1 MRSIELLAPA
11 KDKETAIAAVLAG
24 CDALFIGGPAFG
36 ARFDAANS
44 FTDLK
49 EICEFAHRFNVKVHL
64 TLNTLLYDE
73 ELNKAQEILNEAGKC
88 GVDAVIF
95 QDPAVLQL
103 DIPQGVELHASTQCD
118 ISTKEKLKFYENL
131 SVSQAVLAR
140 ELSLKEIRAFH
151 DYCPKIRLEAFVAGA
166 LCVGQS
172 GICYISEFMT
182 GRSANRGQCAHI
194 CRLPMDLY
202 DKENKPVAHGHL
214 LSMKD
219 NFAGNDLKDL
229 IDAGVSSFKIEGRLK
244 DRDYV
249 VNMTAKFREL
259 LDKIIADSDG
269 ELCRSSNGEC
279 RRNFV
284 PDERRTFNRGFTDNL
299 LYGNND
305 DLVNIKSPK
314 FEGMPIGKVISV
326 NSKGQ
331 NTKLLVKPFKNFKIV
346 NGDGFTYFK
355 SGELTGFRC
364 NKASDSNGNVLI
376 EVHGKADIPTN
387 LVLKRNIDTAFIKSL
402 HAKDAVERYMKLK
415 GKLYLENKGENCK
428 LILCY
433 ADELERSGKAECSFK
448 SVLGSMA
455 LDPKN
460 ISDKLKKCAD
470 SYLKVESIDFVFD
483 DFNLLTLPIS
493 AVNELRRQAQNDY
506 LSKIGKVN
514 PDYKFTLPHPLPRY
528 PYAIDER
535 LVLNNRAKAF
545 YSQLSAN
552 DSKLKNIVKQ
562 SVMTSRNCLIR
573 NHCLCSKE
581 GGKTSGYTLVIG
593 KHRFKIVCDC
603 VACKMHLIAL

>member
-11 KDKETAIAAVLAG
+11 KDKETAIAAILAG

-44 FTDLK
+44 FSDLK
-49 EICEFAHRFNVKVHL
+49 EICSFAHRFNVKVHL

-73 ELNKAQEILNEAGKC
+73 ELNKAQEILNEAGDC

-95 QDPAVLQL
+95 QDPAILQL
-103 DIPQGVELHASTQCD
+103 DIPKGIELHASTQCD

-131 SVSQAVLAR
+131 NVSQAVLAR
-140 ELSLKEIRAFH
+140 ELSLKEIKAFH
-151 DYCPKIRLEAFVAGA
+151 EYCPKIRLEAFVAGA

-202 DKENKPVAHGHL
+202 DKENKLVAHGHL

-219 NFAGNDLKDL
+219 NFAGPDLKDL

-259 LDKIIADSDG
+259 LDKIIVESDG
-269 ELCRSSNGEC
+269 TLCRSSSGVC
-279 RRNFV
+279 KRNFV

-299 LYGNND
+299 LFGKND

-314 FEGMPIGKVISV
+314 FEGMPVGKVISV
-326 NSKGQ
+326 NAKGP
-331 NTKLLVKPFKNFKIV
+331 NTKLLVKPFKNFKIT

-355 SGELTGFRC
+355 NEELTGFRC

-376 EVHGKADIPTN
+376 EVHGKAAIPAN
-387 LVLKRNIDTAFIKSL
+387 SVLKRNIDAAFIKIL
-402 HAKDAVERYMKLK
+402 HAKDAVERYMQLK
-415 GKLYLENKGENCK
+415 GKLYLENYGDNLK

-433 ADELERSGKAECSFK
+433 TDELKRSGKAECSFK
-448 SVLGSMA
+448 PDLGARA

-460 ISDKLKKCAD
+460 IADKLKKCAD
-470 SYLKVESIDFVFD
+470 PYLKVESIDFAVD
-483 DFNLLTLPIS
+483 DFALLTLPIS
-493 AVNELRRQAQNDY
+493 AVNKLRRKAQNDY
-506 LSKIGKVN
+506 LSKLTKVN
-514 PDYKFTLPHPLPRY
+514 PDYKFTLPSSLPHY

-535 LVLNNRAKAF
+535 LVLNKRAKEF
-545 YSQLSAN
+545 YSKLAA
-552 DSKLKNIVKQ
+552 DELKLKNIVKQ
-562 SVMTSRNCLIR
+562 SVITSRNCLIR
-573 NHCLCSKE
+573 NHCLCSKD

>member
-1 MRSIELLAPA
+1 MRTLELLAPA
-11 KDKETAIAAVLAG
+11 KDKETAIGAILAG

-44 FTDLK
+44 FADLK
-49 EICEFAHRFNVKVHL
+49 EICSFAHRFNVKVHL

-88 GVDAVIF
+88 GIDAVIF
-95 QDPAVLQL
+95 QDPAILQL
-103 DIPQGVELHASTQCD
+103 DIPKGVEMHASTQCD

-131 SVSQAVLAR
+131 NVSQAVLAR
-140 ELSLKEIRAFH
+140 ELSLKDIQAFH
-151 DYCPKIRLEAFVAGA
+151 EYCPNIRLEAFVAGA

-172 GICYISEFMT
+172 GICYISEYMT

-202 DKENKPVAHGHL
+202 DKENKLVAHGHL

-219 NFAGNDLKDL
+219 NFAGNDLKEL

-259 LDKIIADSDG
+259 LDKLIASSDG
-269 ELCRSSNGEC
+269 TLCRSSSGIC
-279 RRNFV
+279 KRNFI

-314 FEGMPIGKVISV
+314 FEGVPVGKVISV
-326 NSKGQ
+326 NSKGL
-331 NTKLLVKPFKNFKIV
+331 NTKLVVKPFKNIKIV

-355 SGELTGFRC
+355 NGELTGFRC
-364 NKASDSNGNVLI
+364 NKASDNNGNVLI
-376 EVHGKADIPTN
+376 EAHGKADIPN
-387 LVLKRNIDTAFIKSL
+387 NSVLKRNIDAAFIKSL
-402 HAKDAVERYMKLK
+402 HAKNAVERYMELK
-415 GKLYLENKGENCK
+415 GTLYLENKGDDYK
-428 LILCY
+428 LSLIYIDALN
-433 ADELERSGKAECSFK
+433 RSGRADCFFK
-448 SVLGSMA
+448 YAPGSAA
-455 LDPKN
+455 LEPKN
-460 ISDKLKKCAD
+460 LSDKLKKCAD
-470 SYLKVESIDFVFD
+470 PYLKVQSIDFAFA

-493 AVNELRRQAQNDY
+493 SINELRRQAQNDY
-506 LSKIGKVN
+506 LSKLGQVN
-514 PDYKFTLPHPLPRY
+514 PDYKFTLPSSWPCY

-535 LVLNNRAKAF
+535 LVLNKSAQAF
-545 YSQLSAN
+545 YSKLSA
-552 DSKLKNIVKQ
+552 DESKLKNIVKQ

-573 NHCLCSKE
+573 NHCLCSKD